1 MFKFL
6 IVYKKK
12 VYSCYQNHYKL
23 IGIDSSRQTNTTIP
37 EQINFT
43 EKLGDNRATMLFI
56 AEKQQKNYSKLFFR
70 VINCNIII

>member
-1 MFKFL
+1 M
-6 IVYKKK
+6 
-12 VYSCYQNHYKL
+12 YSYYQNHYKL
-23 IGIDSSRQTNTTIP
+23 IGIDSSRQTNTAIP

-43 EKLGDNRATMLFI
+43 EKLEGDNRATMLFI